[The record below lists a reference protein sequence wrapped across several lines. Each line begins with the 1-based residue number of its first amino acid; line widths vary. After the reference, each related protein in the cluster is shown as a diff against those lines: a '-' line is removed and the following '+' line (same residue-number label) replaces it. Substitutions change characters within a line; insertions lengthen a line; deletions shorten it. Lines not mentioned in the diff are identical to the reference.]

1 MFVDAG
7 NCSLHHLLIHERCIF
22 SQSNQQ
28 YCGSEGEFF
37 NSASQTS
44 SIVAVKENFL
54 IATFM
59 VYFVF

>member
-1 MFVDAG
+1 MQAIVHYTIYLYMKDA
-7 NCSLHHLLIHERCIF
+7 F
-22 SQSNQQ
+22 
-28 YCGSEGEFF
+28 
-37 NSASQTS
+37 SASQTS